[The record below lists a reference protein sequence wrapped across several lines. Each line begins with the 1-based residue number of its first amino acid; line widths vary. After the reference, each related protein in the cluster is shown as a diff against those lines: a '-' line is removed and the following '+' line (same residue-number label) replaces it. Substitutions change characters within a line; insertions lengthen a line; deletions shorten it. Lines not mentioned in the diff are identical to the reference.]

1 MRSFAGALA
10 AALAAAAAVGA
21 SAAPLPM
28 DAPIV
33 LGNVETVC
41 TGIGEGRN
49 DPRWKSYP
57 VRMEF
62 ADPQARYLAGAHV
75 VLSDAAGRAAAE
87 FDCAGA
93 WVLMRMPRGLYS
105 VTARI
110 GTASATEKFQTP
122 ATGQLR
128 VIVRFPSL

>member
-1 MRSFAGALA
+1 
-10 AALAAAAAVGA
+10 
-21 SAAPLPM
+21 M

-33 LGNVETVC
+33 LGTVETVC

-57 VRMEF
+57 VRVEF
-62 ADPQARYLAGAHV
+62 ADSQARYLAGAHFA
-75 VLSDAAGRAAAE
+75 LSDAAGRAVAD